1 MDHWRQIQ
9 STNIRTKE
17 TLIDFLKLSE
27 EQSKYIIDSPF
38 PFNLPIRLASKIQK
52 STLNDPIL
60 KQFVPLSDENKPGD
74 TATKDPLAEATFRQA
89 PKLLHKYN
97 SRLLL
102 LPTSA
107 CAMHC
112 RYCFRRHFPYETK
125 QTNLDKEINYI
136 EENKAITE
144 VILSG
149 GDPLSLSNKNL
160 KALLLKLNNISHI
173 QKIRFHTRFILGV
186 PERIDKLLID
196 MLGKLDKQVIFVI
209 HTNHPLEIDQ
219 EVLFQVNKI
228 QKEGIPV
235 LTQAVLLAGVND
247 DFETLQKLFTIQT
260 NNGIIP
266 YYLHDLDDV
275 VGASHFKVEKSL
287 AFDLMKKL
295 RENLPGYAVP
305 RFVCEQPHKKSKTL
319 LQ

>member
-1 MDHWRQIQ
+1 MDQWRQIQ
-9 STNIRTKE
+9 STNIRKKE
-17 TLIDFLKLSE
+17 TLIDFLELSK
-27 EQSKYIIDSPF
+27 EQSKHIIDSPF
-38 PFNLPIRLASKIQK
+38 PLNLPIRLASKIEK
-52 STLNDPIL
+52 STLHDPIL
-60 KQFVPLSDENKPGD
+60 KQFVPLSDENKSGD
-74 TATKDPLAEATFRQA
+74 TATKDPLAEAAFRQA

-112 RYCFRRHFPYETK
+112 RYCFRRHFPYETN
-125 QTNLDKEINYI
+125 QTGLDKEIKYI
-136 EENKAITE
+136 EENKALTE

-149 GDPLSLSNKNL
+149 GDPLSLSNENL
-160 KALLLKLNNISHI
+160 ETLLFRLNSIGHI
-173 QKIRFHTRFILGV
+173 QKIRFHTRFILGI
-186 PERIDKLLID
+186 PERIDESFIN
-196 MLGKLDKQVIFVI
+196 MLSRLDKQVIFVI
-209 HTNHPLEIDQ
+209 HTNHPLELDQ

-228 QKEGIPV
+228 QKKGIPV
-235 LTQAVLLAGVND
+235 LTQAVLLAGVNN
-247 DFETLQKLFTIQT
+247 DFETLQKLFTLQT

-275 VGASHFKVEKSL
+275 EGATHFKVEKSL

-319 LQ
+319 LK